1 VTEASPSTLRPRG
14 LRQRVAQYP
23 SAVLLAMQVAAIVVY
38 PFVGTQELGRAALS
52 VIGTLVLG
60 LAIWTI
66 RATAAHVVP
75 AMVLGAT
82 ALALSIAEIFVATS
96 SPVHLVS
103 DLVHVLFY
111 FYTSYALVRYLFG
124 DDWVTSDDL
133 FGVGAAFT
141 VLAWGFAYAF
151 DAIQFLVPSSFTA
164 FQGPGERTWFELLY
178 LSFANLTSVGLSDI
192 VPIGR
197 QARAWSMIEQ
207 LAGVMYVA
215 MVVSRMVSL
224 TVRRSRS

>member
-1 VTEASPSTLRPRG
+1 MSRRPPGRVEG
-14 LRQRVAQYP
+14 VLRQVGRYP

-38 PFVGTQELGRAALS
+38 PFIGSAEVGRAALS

-66 RATAAHVVP
+66 RTTANHVVP
-75 AMVLGAT
+75 AVVLGVV
-82 ALALSIAEIFVATS
+82 ALALSVAEIFTGTGS
-96 SPVHLVS
+96 QVHLVS
-103 DLVHVLFY
+103 DIVHVLFY

-124 DDWVTSDDL
+124 DDWVTRDDL
-133 FGVGAAFT
+133 FAVGAAFT

-151 DAIQFLVPSSFTA
+151 AAIQFLVPGSFTA
-164 FQGPGERTWFELLY
+164 FQGPGERSWFELLY

-192 VPIGR
+192 VPVGR
-197 QARAWSMIEQ
+197 QARAWAMLEQ

-215 MVVSRMVSL
+215 MVISRMVAL